1 MRSDIEVG
9 IVGTGSMAV
18 RHLESW
24 RALGVEPVVWSPR
37 SAADFAATYGARTAS
52 SFADLLAGAQLLDV
66 TSPTLTHP
74 EYVLAAVE
82 AGTDVMCEKPLA
94 RTGAAADALVEAAR
108 NAKVMLYP
116 AHVVRA
122 MSPWA
127 HARDDIHAGRIGTVL
142 SASFT
147 RIGEG
152 PDAPW
157 FHDHAASGGAV
168 MDLLIHDLDVA
179 EWMLGRIVRI
189 SGTEESDPV
198 RRRHLARLVLEH
210 ESGLVSTIDGGWTG
224 RPRPFHAGFAIDGS
238 AGSLNWPL
246 VEAGSTDPTSAIPG
260 ENPYTRQLRDAL
272 AVREGAV
279 PAVAAEDGA
288 RAVHLAEAA
297 LRAVRT
303 GAVCPTS

>member
-18 RHLESW
+18 RHLDSW
-24 RALGVEPVVWSPR
+24 RALGVDPVVWSPR
-37 SAADFAATYGARTAS
+37 SAADFAAAHGTRTAA
-52 SFADLLAGAQLLDV
+52 SFGDLLAGVQLLDV

-82 AGTDVMCEKPLA
+82 AGTDVICEKPLA
-94 RTGAAADALVEAAR
+94 RTGAEADGLVGAAR
-108 NAKVMLYP
+108 DAGVMLYP

-122 MSPWA
+122 MAPWA
-127 HARDDIHAGRIGTVL
+127 TARDELRTGRIGAVR
-142 SASFT
+142 SAAFT

-152 PDAPW
+152 PAALW

-168 MDLLIHDLDVA
+168 MDLLIHDLDIA

-189 SGTEESDPV
+189 SGTEESDPAG
-198 RRRHLARLVLEH
+198 RRHLAHLVLEH
-210 ESGLVSTIDGGWTG
+210 EDGLISTIDGGWTG
-224 RPRPFHAGFAIDGS
+224 RPRPFHAGFSIEGS
-238 AGSLNWPL
+238 TGSLSWPI
-246 VEAGSTDPTSAIPG
+246 VAAESTDPVSAIPG
-260 ENPYTRQLRDAL
+260 EDPYTRQLRDAL
-272 AVREGAV
+272 AAREGAV
-279 PAVAAEDGA
+279 PAITAEEGA

-303 GAVCPTS
+303 GAVCPIP